1 MENYK
6 MIENNDDD
14 EFQIYF
20 IHELNQVLLKSKL
33 KKSENIKK
41 NLLRSISH
49 ELLTNLNAVFGYIK

>member
-6 MIENNDDD
+6 MIESNDDD

>member
-1 MENYK
+1 
-6 MIENNDDD
+6 MIESNDDD